1 MLRQRLRTA
10 AILLPL
16 FLYSLFA
23 FEPRTFAA
31 IVAVVVILGAW
42 EWAALMGLAGW
53 LRIAYAAVVGVALV
67 ACAATIGTPGLP
79 QALLAAAVLWWLAAL
94 VLIQR
99 FQAGGELPALSAGE
113 DARAG
118 RWLFG
123 LVGIA
128 VLAPAWLA
136 IVLVHGTALH
146 GAGFVLLLMLL
157 VWGADSG
164 AFFAGR
170 RWGRRRLAA
179 RVSPGKTWAGVYGA
193 LGVSALI
200 AAGAGTLWL
209 GLGGATLVTL
219 VLLGLVTVLFSIVG
233 DLFESLVKRLAGVK
247 DSGNLLPGHGGVLDR
262 IDSVT
267 AAAPVFVL
275 GLSWHGVVP

>member
-1 MLRQRLRTA
+1 MLRQRLVTA

-23 FEPRTFAA
+23 LDPNAFA
-31 IVAVVVILGAW
+31 VLLAVVVLLGAW
-42 EWAALMGLAGW
+42 EWAALMGLGGGR
-53 LRIAYAAVVGVALV
+53 RIAYAALVGLALA

-79 QALLAAAVLWWLAAL
+79 QVILAGAVVWWLVAL
-94 VLIQR
+94 GIIQR
-99 FQAGGELPALSAGE
+99 FRGADGTDTAPAGVAAL
-113 DARAG
+113 RG
-118 RWLFG
+118 RWAPG
-123 LVGIA
+123 LIGIA

-136 IVLVHGTALH
+136 IVLVHATALD

-170 RWGRRRLAA
+170 RWGQRRLAPH
-179 RVSPGKTWAGVYGA
+179 VSPGKTWAGVYGA
-193 LGVSALI
+193 LAVAALV
-200 AAGAGTLWL
+200 AGGAGALWL
-209 GLGGATLVTL
+209 GLGGAALVTL

-233 DLFESLVKRLAGVK
+233 DLFESLAKRVAGVK
-247 DSGNLLPGHGGVLDR
+247 DSGSLLPGHGGVLDR

-267 AAAPVFVL
+267 AAAPVFAL
-275 GLSWHGVVP
+275 GLSMHGVVP